1 MALTDEMRKQIA
13 KDSGVKDPFAK
24 GDKMAAAILG
34 EMAALGLTGG
44 VIGAGGKLVYKGI
57 KGARAMAEARKAI
70 AAANNKL
77 KQAGKNLKQQGEIS
91 KKFSRTK
98 PATTPKPKP
107 ESGKTTVMSK
117 PGTAVAVRGRSAAK
131 KTAQPKPMKRVQGT
145 DKTVP
150 KKTLKSPPK
159 APAEKGLTNA
169 QKVAAG
175 VVGLAVLERA
185 TRKGGEAKADR
196 KPVVGV
202 GETGPDKSKPKA
214 KPRVTSSTTISDAQ
228 KKSQVSK
235 QNRKSTTGTSPDK
248 AKEGAAAKRTSITA
262 SKNAGFGPKGNIF
275 PSNAAD
281 RKRLMALYGGT
292 GSKAAAAAARGTQG
306 NLKKGK
312 KK

>member
-1 MALTDEMRKQIA
+1 MATSGRNKPRTSGSRQQNENANMIMKELGIAALTLLPAGAVIR
-13 KDSGVKDPFAK
+13 
-24 GDKMAAAILG
+24 
-34 EMAALGLTGG
+34 GG
-44 VIGAGGKLVYKGI
+44 MLVYKGL
-57 KGARAMAEARKAI
+57 KGARAIAAARKAI
-70 AAANNKL
+70 AAAKKA
-77 KQAGKNLKQQGEIS
+77 KQASS
-91 KKFSRTK
+91 KTK
-98 PATTPKPKP
+98 STTVSKSTPKPKP

-185 TRKGGEAKADR
+185 TRKNTKVKADR

-202 GETGPDKSKPKA
+202 GETGPDKSKS
-214 KPRVTSSTTISDAQ
+214 KPRASYQPGNAGT
-228 KKSQVSK
+228 KKAPQYRPANAGDK
-235 QNRKSTTGTSPDK
+235 NRKSTTGTSPDK
-248 AKEGAAAKRTSITA
+248 AKEGAAAKRTNITA
-262 SKNAGFGPKGNIF
+262 SKNTGFGPKGDIF

-281 RKRLMALYGGT
+281 RKRLMAKFGGT

>member
-44 VIGAGGKLVYKGI
+44 LVGAGGKLVYRGI
-57 KGARAMAEARKAI
+57 KGARAIAAARKAI
-70 AAANNKL
+70 ASAKKA
-77 KQAGKNLKQQGEIS
+77 KQASSKTGRTPVKAERKSVQTERKSVQTERKPVKAERTPVKAERKPVKAERNPIKTKRQSTLSNQQASS
-91 KKFSRTK
+91 KTK
-98 PATTPKPKP
+98 
-107 ESGKTTVMSK
+107 SGLTKAQKLAIAGGVVI
-117 PGTAVAVRGRSAAK
+117 GGAVAV
-131 KTAQPKPMKRVQGT
+131 
-145 DKTVP
+145 D
-150 KKTLKSPPK
+150 
-159 APAEKGLTNA
+159 
-169 QKVAAG
+169 
-175 VVGLAVLERA
+175 RA
-185 TRKGGEAKADR
+185 TRKNTAVKADR

-202 GETGPDKSKPKA
+202 GETGPDKSKSKPKA
-214 KPRVTSSTTISDAQ
+214 SSSYQPANAGT
-228 KKSQVSK
+228 KKGTQYQPANAGNK
-235 QNRKSTTGTSPDK
+235 NRKSTVGTSPDK

-262 SKNAGFGPKGNIF
+262 GKNAGFGEKGNIF

-312 KK
+312 K

>member
-1 MALTDEMRKQIA
+1 MATSGRNKPRTSGSRQQNENANMIMKELGIAALTLLPAGAVIR
-13 KDSGVKDPFAK
+13 
-24 GDKMAAAILG
+24 
-34 EMAALGLTGG
+34 GG
-44 VIGAGGKLVYKGI
+44 MLVYKGL
-57 KGARAMAEARKAI
+57 KGARAIAAARKAI
-70 AAANNKL
+70 AAAKKA
-77 KQAGKNLKQQGEIS
+77 KQASS
-91 KKFSRTK
+91 KTK
-98 PATTPKPKP
+98 STTVSKSTPKPKP

-185 TRKGGEAKADR
+185 TRKNTKVKADR

-202 GETGPDKSKPKA
+202 GETGPDKSKS
-214 KPRVTSSTTISDAQ
+214 KPRASYQPGNAGT
-228 KKSQVSK
+228 KKAPQYRPANAGDK
-235 QNRKSTTGTSPDK
+235 NRKSTTGTSPDK

-262 SKNAGFGPKGNIF
+262 GKNAGFGEKGNIF

>member
-1 MALTDEMRKQIA
+1 MATSGRNKPRTSGSRQQNENANMIMKELGIAALTLLPAGAVIR
-13 KDSGVKDPFAK
+13 
-24 GDKMAAAILG
+24 
-34 EMAALGLTGG
+34 GG
-44 VIGAGGKLVYKGI
+44 MLVYKGL
-57 KGARAMAEARKAI
+57 KGARAIAAARKAI
-70 AAANNKL
+70 AAA
-77 KQAGKNLKQQGEIS
+77 KQTSS
-91 KKFSRTK
+91 KTK
-98 PATTPKPKP
+98 STTVSKSTPKPKP

-185 TRKGGEAKADR
+185 TRKNTKVKADR

-202 GETGPDKSKPKA
+202 GETGPDKSKS
-214 KPRVTSSTTISDAQ
+214 KPRASYQPGNAGT
-228 KKSQVSK
+228 KKAPQYRPANAGDK
-235 QNRKSTTGTSPDK
+235 NRKSTTGTSPDK
-248 AKEGAAAKRTSITA
+248 AKEGAAAKRTNISAGKDT
-262 SKNAGFGPKGNIF
+262 GFGLKGNIF

-281 RKRLMALYGGT
+281 RKRLMAKFGGT

>member
-1 MALTDEMRKQIA
+1 MATSGRNKPRTSGSRQQNENANMIMKELGIAALTLLPAGAVIR
-13 KDSGVKDPFAK
+13 
-24 GDKMAAAILG
+24 
-34 EMAALGLTGG
+34 GG
-44 VIGAGGKLVYKGI
+44 MLVYKGL
-57 KGARAMAEARKAI
+57 KGARAIAAARKAI
-70 AAANNKL
+70 AAAKKA
-77 KQAGKNLKQQGEIS
+77 KQASS
-91 KKFSRTK
+91 KTK
-98 PATTPKPKP
+98 SPTVSKSTPKPKP

-185 TRKGGEAKADR
+185 TRKNTKVKADR

-202 GETGPDKSKPKA
+202 GETGPDKSKS
-214 KPRVTSSTTISDAQ
+214 KPRASYQPGNAGT
-228 KKSQVSK
+228 KKAPQYRPANAGDK
-235 QNRKSTTGTSPDK
+235 NRKSTTGTSPDK
-248 AKEGAAAKRTSITA
+248 AKEGAAAKRTNITA
-262 SKNAGFGPKGNIF
+262 SKNTGFGPKGDIF

-281 RKRLMALYGGT
+281 RKRLMAKFGGT

>member
-1 MALTDEMRKQIA
+1 MATSGRNKPRTSGSRQQNENANMIMKELGIAALTLLPAGAVIR
-13 KDSGVKDPFAK
+13 
-24 GDKMAAAILG
+24 
-34 EMAALGLTGG
+34 GG
-44 VIGAGGKLVYKGI
+44 MLVYKGL
-57 KGARAMAEARKAI
+57 KGARAIAAARKAI
-70 AAANNKL
+70 AAA
-77 KQAGKNLKQQGEIS
+77 KQTSS
-91 KKFSRTK
+91 KTK
-98 PATTPKPKP
+98 PDTSPKPKP

-131 KTAQPKPMKRVQGT
+131 KTAQPKPDMKRVQGT

-150 KKTLKSPPK
+150 KKTLKSPPTKTKRQSTLSNQQASSKTKSGPTKTQK
-159 APAEKGLTNA
+159 A
-169 QKVAAG
+169 AAG

-202 GETGPDKSKPKA
+202 GETGPDKSKSKPPKA
-214 KPRVTSSTTISDAQ
+214 SYQPANAGQGKKPQYRPANAGD
-228 KKSQVSK
+228 K
-235 QNRKSTTGTSPDK
+235 NRKSTTGTSPDK

-292 GSKAAAAAARGTQG
+292 GSAAAKAAARGTQG